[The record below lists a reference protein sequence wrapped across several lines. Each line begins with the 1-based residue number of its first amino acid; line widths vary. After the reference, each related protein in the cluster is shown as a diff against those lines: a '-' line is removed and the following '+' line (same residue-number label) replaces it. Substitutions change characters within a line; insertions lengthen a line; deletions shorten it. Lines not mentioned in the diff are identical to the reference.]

1 MRTYLFL
8 MLLSAGFS
16 YFLTA
21 SLARMASERGW
32 AGRQGDGPRGEGT
45 PRLGGVAV
53 FLAFLLTLGILFLRE
68 NQVTERITQETLRG
82 LALLGAAT
90 AIFLLGLYDD
100 LRSARPWEKLLVQ
113 LLAGGWLYMADFRV
127 EILSNPFTHAPIAL
141 GWLSIPV
148 TLLWLVAVSNAFNL
162 IDGLDGLAAGVGLFA
177 SVALFLLAAMQGN
190 TFTAVC
196 AATLAGAL
204 LGFLPHNFHPARIY
218 LGDSGSLTMGLCLGA
233 LAIASSQKGPV
244 LITLAVPLLIFG
256 LPLLE
261 VSVTTVRR
269 LLAGHPLFR
278 RDEEHLH
285 HRLLK
290 IGGTQRS
297 AVLAL
302 YGLAALFALSSLLV
316 FNYTGALS
324 PVIALLCGVLAWLV
338 VSQMQYPEFAEL
350 DSHIRV
356 TLRSQPRVLRNQIL
370 MRKAGTAFGAAAS
383 PGELWECLGELLE
396 QLEFDR
402 ACCELGGTNG
412 RAGMRMDWNRTS
424 AAADAVPGGPTPSQW
439 GLEVPMLR
447 EGIEHGV
454 LRLHR
459 HLDNG
464 YTPFRLGSLL
474 ELASGPFSAR
484 LLELLEQD
492 KPSEL
497 AAVPSARKAAA
508 GLSR

>member
-1 MRTYLFL
+1 MRTYLLL
-8 MLLSAGFS
+8 MLLSASFS
-16 YFLTA
+16 YFLSV
-21 SLARMASERGW
+21 SLARMAAERGW
-32 AGRQGDGPRGEGT
+32 ARRRGDAPGSEGT
-45 PRLGGVAV
+45 PRLGGVAM
-53 FLAFLLTLGILFLRE
+53 FLAFLLTLGILFLRD

-90 AIFLLGLYDD
+90 GVFVLGLFDD
-100 LRSARPWEKLLVQ
+100 LRGVRPWEKLLVQ
-113 LLAGGWLYMADFRV
+113 LLAGAWLYMAGFRV
-127 EILSNPFTHAPIAL
+127 EMLSNPFTHAPIAL
-141 GWLSIPV
+141 GWLSLPV
-148 TLLWLVAVSNAFNL
+148 TLLWLVAISNAFNL

-177 SVALFLLAAMQGN
+177 SLALFLLAAMQGN

-196 AATLAGAL
+196 AAVLAGAL
-204 LGFLPHNFHPARIY
+204 MGFLPHNFYPARIY
-218 LGDSGSLTMGLCLGA
+218 LGDSGSLTMGLCLAA
-233 LAIASSQKGPV
+233 LSIASSQKGPV

-261 VSVTTVRR
+261 VSVTTLRR

-297 AVLAL
+297 AVLIL
-302 YGLAALFALSSLLV
+302 YGLAALFALSSLLL

-350 DSHIRV
+350 DSHIRLA
-356 TLRSQPRVLRNQIL
+356 LRSQPRVLRNQIL

-383 PGELWECLGELLE
+383 PGELWKCLGELLQ

-402 ACCELGGTNG
+402 ACCELGGAHDGADRRMVWNCNG
-412 RAGMRMDWNRTS
+412 
-424 AAADAVPGGPTPSQW
+424 AAAGAPAPCQW
-439 GLEVPMLR
+439 GLEIPLLR
-447 EGIEHGV
+447 AGEERGV

-464 YTPFRLGSLL
+464 VTPFRLGSLL
-474 ELASGPFSAR
+474 ELASGPFSSR
-484 LLELLEQD
+484 MLELVEQE
-492 KPSEL
+492 KPAES

>member
-8 MLLSAGFS
+8 LLFSAGFS
-16 YFLTA
+16 YFLSL
-21 SLARMASERGW
+21 SLARLAAERGW
-32 AGRQGDGPRGEGT
+32 ARRQGDEPAGEGT
-45 PRLGGVAV
+45 PRLGGIAV
-53 FLAFLLTLGILFLRE
+53 FLSLLLTLGILFLRD

-90 AIFLLGLYDD
+90 GVFLLGLYDD
-100 LRSARPWEKLLVQ
+100 LRGARPWEKLFVQ

-127 EILSNPFTHAPIAL
+127 EILSNPFTHTPIVL

-148 TLLWLVAVSNAFNL
+148 TLLWLVAISNAFNL

-177 SVALFLLAAMQGN
+177 SVALFLLAAMVGN
-190 TFTAVC
+190 TFTAVS
-196 AATLAGAL
+196 AAALAGAL

-218 LGDSGSLTMGLCLGA
+218 LGDSGSLTMGLCLAA
-233 LAIASSQKGPV
+233 LSIASSQKGPV

-261 VSVTTVRR
+261 VSVTTLRR

-297 AVLAL
+297 AVLIL
-302 YGLAALFALSSLLV
+302 YGLAALFALSSLLL

-338 VSQMQYPEFAEL
+338 VGQMQYPEFAEL

-356 TLRSQPRVLRNQIL
+356 ALRSQPRVLRNQIL
-370 MRKAGTAFGAAAS
+370 IRKAAAVLGSAAS
-383 PGELWECLGELLE
+383 ASELWECFADLLQ
-396 QLEFDR
+396 QLEFEH
-402 ACCELGGTNG
+402 ACCELRGVNEG
-412 RAGMRMDWNRTS
+412 AGLRLDWNCNGATPGAS
-424 AAADAVPGGPTPSQW
+424 APSQW
-439 GLEVPMLR
+439 ALEIPLVR
-447 EGIEHGV
+447 AGVERGV

-459 HLDNG
+459 RLDSG
-464 YTPFRLGSLL
+464 VTPFRLGSLL
-474 ELASGPFSAR
+474 EIASGAFSTR
-484 LLELLEQD
+484 LLALVGEE
-492 KPSEL
+492 KTAGP
-497 AAVPSARKAAA
+497 AAVPSVRKAAA
-508 GLSR
+508 GVSR